1 MGFGNP
7 YGDAWSSEIVT
18 QWVAKLQDRFQIAE
32 FALSD
37 TIGCAT
43 PQTTQALFSDL
54 TTQFPKTR
62 FAAHL
67 HVVRGQEQALMQAAL
82 AGGCQHFDTA
92 VGGFGGCPM
101 AKDELTGNLAT
112 EALLNFAQDAE
123 INHAIDSTSF
133 EAARLIST
141 SIFNK

>member
-7 YGDAWSSEIVT
+7 YRDDWSAELVA
-18 QWVAKLQDRFQIAE
+18 QWVEKLSKRFEIAE

-43 PQTTQALFSDL
+43 PQTTQALFETL
-54 TTQFPKTR
+54 TTQYPNLR

-67 HVVRGQEQALMQAAL
+67 HVVRGQEQALIDAAL

-92 VGGFGGCPM
+92 VGGYGGCPM

-123 INHAIDSTSF
+123 IIHSINSTSF
-133 EAARLIST
+133 EAARQIST
-141 SIFNK
+141 SIFNI